1 MLIEVPDLV
10 GRSTDYAAGVLTA
23 LGLQAVIT
31 EVEAPGGAPGIV
43 VEQLPLPG
51 TATTEQSVV
60 ILRTPLPIGAIAFW
74 VHRDSGA
81 EILLMNEDGTDV
93 RQLTDHDGNDWSP
106 VWSPSGDRIAFSSDR
121 DGDDEVFVMNTD
133 GTGVRQLTNNDYDDD
148 RYPIWSPSGD
158 RIAFSSDRWGE
169 MELFVMNTDG
179 TDVVSLGHRG
189 FVSSWGRGSGSVELE
204 VPATTA
210 PATTEA

>member
-31 EVEAPGGAPGIV
+31 EVEAPGGEPGIV

-133 GTGVRQLTNNDYDDD
+133 GTDVRQLTYNSDDD
-148 RYPIWSPSGD
+148 WDPAWSPSGD
-158 RIAFSSDRWGE
+158 RMAFSSDRWGE

-179 TDVVSLGHRG
+179 TEVVSLGHRG